1 MAMSAGSDAS
11 TDVESAGPG
20 RPYDRLRGLHRDQR
34 VAFMGVG
41 AFNTL
46 IGAAFFVA
54 LELTLGRVVGYMVVL
69 LITHVLSVL
78 CAFVLH
84 RRLVFRVTGN
94 VLVDLVRFEMV
105 YLSGLAIN
113 MVLLPVLVEVVQL
126 PVILSQFLIVSLTAL
141 VSFFGH
147 KHFSFRRSPRTT

>member
-1 MAMSAGSDAS
+1 MAMSAGSDAA

-20 RPYDRLRGLHRDQR
+20 HPFGRLRGLHRDER

-46 IGAAFFVA
+46 LGATFFVA

-69 LITHVLSVL
+69 LIAHVLSVL

-94 VLVDLVRFEMV
+94 VLVDLVRFETV
-105 YLSGLAIN
+105 YLGGLAIN
-113 MVLLPVLVEVVQL
+113 AILLPVLVEIAQL
-126 PVILSQFLIVSLTAL
+126 PVILSQFLIVSVTAL

>member
-11 TDVESAGPG
+11 TDVESEEPG
-20 RPYDRLRGLHRDQR
+20 RPYGRLRGLHRDER
-34 VAFMGVG
+34 VAFVGVG

-46 IGAAFFVA
+46 VGATLFVV
-54 LELTLGRVVGYMVVL
+54 LELTVGHVVGYMVVL
-69 LITHVLSVL
+69 LIAHVLSVL
-78 CAFVLH
+78 CAFILH

-105 YLSGLAIN
+105 YLGGLGINAI
-113 MVLLPVLVEVVQL
+113 LLPVLVEVVQL
-126 PVILSQFLIVSLTAL
+126 PVILSQFLIVSVTAL
-141 VSFFGH
+141 VSFLGH

>member
-1 MAMSAGSDAS
+1 MAIFAGSDAS
-11 TDVESAGPG
+11 TDVESAGSG
-20 RPYDRLRGLHRDQR
+20 RRYTRLRGLHRDER

-46 IGAAFFVA
+46 LGATFFVA

-69 LITHVLSVL
+69 LIAHVLSVL

-94 VLVDLVRFEMV
+94 VLVDLVRFETV
-105 YLSGLAIN
+105 YLGGLAIN
-113 MVLLPVLVEVVQL
+113 AILLPVLVEIAQL
-126 PVILSQFLIVSLTAL
+126 PVILSQFLIVSVTAL